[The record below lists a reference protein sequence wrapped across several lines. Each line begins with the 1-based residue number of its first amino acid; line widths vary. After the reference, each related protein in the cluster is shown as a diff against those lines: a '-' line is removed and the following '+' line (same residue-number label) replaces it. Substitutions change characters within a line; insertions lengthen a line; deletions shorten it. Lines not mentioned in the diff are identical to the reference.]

1 MDMKKNITIGSIK
14 EMNAF
19 ALAVARS
26 LKGGETL
33 ALTGELG
40 AGKTAFVKG
49 LAKALGIKNIVQSP
63 TFLLMKCYQVRMVH
77 GSWSM
82 LRSLCHVDAYR
93 IKNERELLA
102 IGLGEKIGDPRTVTA
117 IEWSDLV
124 PELIPKNAIKIKF
137 EHGRNDKERIVTI
150 TGRAGNVFDIE
161 LLDSASL
168 RSKNII
174 RARPKPSRELR

>member
-1 MDMKKNITIGSIK
+1 
-14 EMNAF
+14 MNSF

-49 LAKALGIKNIVQSP
+49 LARALGIKNVVQSP
-63 TFLLMKCYQVRMVH
+63 TFLLMKCYPIRMVH
-77 GSWSM
+77 GPWSL

-102 IGLGEKIGDPRTVTA
+102 IGLAERLNDPGTVTA
-117 IEWSDLV
+117 IEWADLV
-124 PELIPKNAIKIKF
+124 PERIPKNAIKIKF
-137 EHGRNDKERIVTI
+137 EHGRNDKERIVTV
-150 TGRAGNVFDIE
+150 TR
-161 LLDSASL
+161 
-168 RSKNII
+168 RY
-174 RARPKPSRELR
+174 R